1 VSGFLAFTES
11 RLENRVRSIVRLFC
25 FVTAIT
31 SLVAPFAKAQRQST
45 LVELGIDASFARQ
58 SIHSEPDALGREV
71 TVNVN
76 TIDIPL
82 GVIRAGFF
90 ITETVAIEPA
100 LGLRYER
107 VGDASTSQTVFDIG
121 LPIYL
126 SPNRRENQIFIRPVV
141 GLTHITADATSRDN
155 AGFSDTQANVGVGLG
170 IKMPLSDRFAARIE
184 AQYRHAPK
192 SGHLSSYDQ
201 IAALAGLSVYVR

>member
-1 VSGFLAFTES
+1 MR
-11 RLENRVRSIVRLFC
+11 RLLF
-25 FVTAIT
+25 FVTTVTTLSAT
-31 SLVAPFAKAQRQST
+31 ARAQRQST

-58 SIHSEPDALGREV
+58 SLHSEPDAFGREV

-90 ITETVAIEPA
+90 LTQSVAIEPA
-100 LGLRYER
+100 FGLHYQR
-107 VGDASTSQTVFDIG
+107 VGDGSTSQTVFDIG

-141 GLTHITADATSRDN
+141 GLSHITADATSRDN
-155 AGFSDTQANVGVGLG
+155 AGSSDTQANVGVGLG
-170 IKMPLSDRFAARIE
+170 IKMPLSDRFAARVE

-192 SGHLSSYDQ
+192 SGHLSTYDQ
-201 IAALAGLSVYVR
+201 IAALAGISVYLR

>member
-1 VSGFLAFTES
+1 
-11 RLENRVRSIVRLFC
+11 VRTIVRLFC

-31 SLVAPFAKAQRQST
+31 GLIAPLALAQRQST
-45 LVELGIDASFARQ
+45 LVELGIDASFART
-58 SIHSEPDALGREV
+58 SYHSEPDALGRET

-90 ITETVAIEPA
+90 ITESVAIEPA
-100 LGLRYER
+100 FGLHYER
-107 VGDASTSQTVFDIG
+107 IGDGSTSRTLFDIG

-141 GLTHITADATSRDN
+141 GLSHISSDPPTGSGN
-155 AGFSDTQANVGVGLG
+155 SDTQANVGVGLG
-170 IKMPLSDRFAARIE
+170 IKMPISDRFAARIE
-184 AQYRHAPK
+184 AEYRHAPK
-192 SGHLSSYDQ
+192 SDHLSSYDQ
-201 IAALAGLSVYVR
+201 IAALAGISVYVR

>member
-1 VSGFLAFTES
+1 LFL
-11 RLENRVRSIVRLFC
+11 
-25 FVTAIT
+25 FVTGIT
-31 SLVAPFAKAQRQST
+31 AVIAPVARAQRQST

-90 ITETVAIEPA
+90 ITESVAIEPA
-100 LGLRYER
+100 FGLHYQR

-141 GLTHITADATSRDN
+141 GLSHITSDPATGSGR
-155 AGFSDTQANVGVGLG
+155 SDTQANVGVGLG
-170 IKMPLSDRFAARIE
+170 IKMPLSDRFATRIE

-192 SGHLSSYDQ
+192 SDRLSAYDQ
-201 IAALAGLSVYVR
+201 IAALAGISVYVR

>member
-1 VSGFLAFTES
+1 MRA
-11 RLENRVRSIVRLFC
+11 LFF
-25 FVTAIT
+25 FVTAVT
-31 SLVAPFAKAQRQST
+31 TLSATVRAQRQST

-58 SIHSEPDALGREV
+58 SLHSEPDAFGREV

-90 ITETVAIEPA
+90 LTQSVAIEPA
-100 LGLRYER
+100 FGLHYQR
-107 VGDASTSQTVFDIG
+107 VGDGSTSQTVFDIG

-141 GLTHITADATSRDN
+141 GLSHISSNPPTGRGN
-155 AGFSDTQANVGVGLG
+155 SDTQANVGVGLG
-170 IKMPLSDRFAARIE
+170 VKLPMSDRFAARFE

-192 SGHLSSYDQ
+192 SDQLSAYDQ
-201 IAALAGLSVYVR
+201 IAALAGISVYVR

>member
-1 VSGFLAFTES
+1 M
-11 RLENRVRSIVRLFC
+11 
-25 FVTAIT
+25 TAIT
-31 SLVAPFAKAQRQST
+31 GLVAPVARAQRQST
-45 LVELGIDASFARQ
+45 LVELGIDASFART
-58 SIHSEPDALGREV
+58 SFHSEQDVLGRET

-76 TIDIPL
+76 TIDIPVS
-82 GVIRAGFF
+82 VIRAGFF

-100 LGLRYER
+100 FGLHYER
-107 VGDASTSQTVFDIG
+107 VGDGSTSRTMFDIG

-141 GLTHITADATSRDN
+141 GLSHISSDPPTGSGN
-155 AGFSDTQANVGVGLG
+155 SDTQVNVGVGLG
-170 IKMPLSDRFAARIE
+170 IKMPISDRFAARIE

-192 SGHLSSYDQ
+192 SDNLSSYDQ

>member
-1 VSGFLAFTES
+1 MTLLIAP
-11 RLENRVRSIVRLFC
+11 
-25 FVTAIT
+25 VTH
-31 SLVAPFAKAQRQST
+31 AQRQNNT

-58 SIHSEPDALGREV
+58 SFHSEPDALGREV

-90 ITETVAIEPA
+90 ITPTIAIEPA
-100 LGLRYER
+100 FGLRYQS
-107 VGDASTSQTVFDIG
+107 VGDANSSETVFDIG

-141 GLTHITADATSRDN
+141 GLNHVSSDV
-155 AGFSDTQANVGVGLG
+155 SDTQGRGTSDTQLNVGVGLG
-170 IKMPLSDRFAARIE
+170 IKLPLSDRFAARFE

-192 SGHLSSYDQ
+192 SDERSAYNQ
-201 IAALAGLSVYVR
+201 IAALAGISVYAR

>member
-1 VSGFLAFTES
+1 MRTIE
-11 RLENRVRSIVRLFC
+11 RLFC

-31 SLVAPFAKAQRQST
+31 ALVAPLAQAQRQST
-45 LVELGIDASFARQ
+45 LIELGLDASFART
-58 SIHSEPDALGREV
+58 SYHSEPDALGRET

-76 TIDIPL
+76 TINIPL
-82 GVIRAGFF
+82 SVIRAGFF
-90 ITETVAIEPA
+90 ITESVAIEPA
-100 LGLRYER
+100 FGLHYER

-141 GLTHITADATSRDN
+141 GLSHITADATSRDN
-155 AGFSDTQANVGVGLG
+155 AGSSDTQANVGVGLG
-170 IKMPLSDRFAARIE
+170 IKMPLTDRFATRVE

-201 IAALAGLSVYVR
+201 IAALAGISVYVR